1 MINLTE
7 TLTVSILLFLVLII
21 VRTGAKRGYSESKI
35 SMVLGLGIV
44 AFALFSLNYTTLGWL
59 TVVILVVL
67 LIVGHIENKEKII
80 GISLI
85 FMLALAMAGATIS
98 PAPIE
103 PGSHTIMANPQNAQ
117 LLNGYITL
125 SGDLWIMS
133 YSTPLNSSIYP
144 QENSQ
149 IDANTVC
156 IDIYNPHLSGNTSL
170 TLQIEQWSLNS
181 QGNKTDVIMQNDT
194 ITTPYRAFSQQSFN
208 LPNSPTTTFITIEI
222 QGSGFTGTHKSFV
235 QPYIPFYQAGA
246 LIFLLFL
253 FSILA
258 IITVIS
264 IGITKIVIAR
274 AKYFPPL
281 TQRHWLL
288 LLIGMGMTIYQLANV
303 FYENLSGVSWLI
315 YLIPYWFFIQLTIL
329 SLWKDE
335 SEKELLIHIS
345 KNTDNN
351 DIKSKLYLIRTASS
365 NSDQFEKQH
374 IKDRSYIDFL
384 KRIFGIE
391 RAIIYNGTQEDIEKM
406 PNMSQEDIK
415 KFVSA
420 QGKQPKWKFKDKT
433 KHRDHVFDA
442 GYILDPNKPEP
453 AIQVVKNGKFRKKE
467 YFEMGTSGHHMK
479 HNYHFLTEWQTTA
492 TTGEKLEQLTK
503 SNAELIALTH
513 IKGTQFEQNTL
524 LELLTKIAEETINN
538 GNKNLDFQ
546 NAVTE
551 IVERV
556 TKAMEGIKQ
565 GAKDGTTA

>member
-103 PGSHTIMANPQNAQ
+103 PSSHNIQVTPNNAQ
-117 LLNGYITL
+117 LLSGYITL
-125 SGDLWIMS
+125 SGDLWILS

-149 IDANTVC
+149 IDANAVC
-156 IDIYNPHLSGNTSL
+156 IEIYNPHLSGNTSE
-170 TLQIEQWSLNS
+170 TLQITQWTVNS
-181 QGNKTDVIMQNDT
+181 HGNRTNVIVENDT
-194 ITTPYRAFSQQSFN
+194 ITTPYRAFSEQSFN
-208 LPNSPTTTFITIEI
+208 LPESPQVTLISITI
-222 QGSGFTGTHKSFV
+222 QGSGFIGTHKTFI
-235 QPYIPFYQAGA
+235 QPSIPFYQAGA

-258 IITVIS
+258 VITIIS
-264 IGITKIVIAR
+264 IGITKIVISR

-315 YLIPYWFFIQLTIL
+315 YLIP
-329 SLWKDE
+329 
-335 SEKELLIHIS
+335 
-345 KNTDNN
+345 
-351 DIKSKLYLIRTASS
+351 
-365 NSDQFEKQH
+365 
-374 IKDRSYIDFL
+374 
-384 KRIFGIE
+384 
-391 RAIIYNGTQEDIEKM
+391 
-406 PNMSQEDIK
+406 
-415 KFVSA
+415 
-420 QGKQPKWKFKDKT
+420 
-433 KHRDHVFDA
+433 
-442 GYILDPNKPEP
+442 
-453 AIQVVKNGKFRKKE
+453 
-467 YFEMGTSGHHMK
+467 
-479 HNYHFLTEWQTTA
+479 
-492 TTGEKLEQLTK
+492 
-503 SNAELIALTH
+503 
-513 IKGTQFEQNTL
+513 
-524 LELLTKIAEETINN
+524 
-538 GNKNLDFQ
+538 
-546 NAVTE
+546 
-551 IVERV
+551 
-556 TKAMEGIKQ
+556 
-565 GAKDGTTA
+565 